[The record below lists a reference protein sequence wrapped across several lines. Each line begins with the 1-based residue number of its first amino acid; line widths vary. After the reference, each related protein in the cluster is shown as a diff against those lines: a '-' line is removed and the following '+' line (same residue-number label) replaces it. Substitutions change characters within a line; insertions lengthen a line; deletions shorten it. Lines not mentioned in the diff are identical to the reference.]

1 MQVKV
6 LFFASGRELVGL
18 EMDHLILPGS
28 TVSMPQLIEALTAKH
43 PSILQILESSMIAVN
58 MSYVDKQGLLEDGEY
73 VQIRDGDEIAVI
85 PPVSGG

>member
-1 MQVKV
+1 
-6 LFFASGRELVGL
+6 
-18 EMDHLILPGS
+18 
-28 TVSMPQLIEALTAKH
+28 MPQLIEALTAKH